1 MNNHHIF
8 RLPTIALGAV
18 IGGFASFYYC
28 FYFQNEMM
36 TNVFGESW
44 HLSDLLVYTCQPMI
58 FVFMVFVG
66 AIIGIRVSEFVF
78 SRATKEVG
86 MAWLSNGT
94 LFFTAL
100 GVVVGGWFGRPPMSN
115 GLFGFLN
122 WDLFVGAYIG
132 AFVLLVVASTIANSR
147 NNYHEEIE
155 LAQ

>member
-1 MNNHHIF
+1 MNKYHILK
-8 RLPTIALGAV
+8 LPTIALGAV

-66 AIIGIRVSEFVF
+66 SIIGTRIAEFVF
-78 SRATKEVG
+78 SRVTKERG
-86 MAWLSNGT
+86 TAWISHGT

-100 GVVVGGWFGRPPMSN
+100 GVVAGGWFGRSPTSN
-115 GLFGFLN
+115 GLFGFIT
-122 WDLFVGAYIG
+122 WDVFVGAYIG
-132 AFVLLVVASTIANSR
+132 AFGLLIVASTISNSR
-147 NNYHEEIE
+147 NEYHEEIE